1 VVFNSASLHF
11 KEKKVDKYLDEFH
24 EFLVEDQLRDIEAK
38 ISWVKGRMASSM
50 ESLRDT
56 LDREIKN
63 LKADE
68 KHVPNSLGILQGNA
82 GQVDILCQEYYQL
95 LEQKSKIL
103 RIIRRYEKA
112 SQEG

>member
-1 VVFNSASLHF
+1 MP
-11 KEKKVDKYLDEFH
+11 KYLNEFH

-38 ISWVKGRMASSM
+38 ISWLKGRMISSM
-50 ESLRDT
+50 ESLKDT
-56 LDREIKN
+56 LTREITN

-68 KHVPNSLGILQGNA
+68 KHAPNSLGVLQGNA
-82 GQVDILCQEYYQL
+82 GQVDIMCMEYYQL
-95 LEQKSKIL
+95 LEQRSRLL

>member
-1 VVFNSASLHF
+1 MSKYFN
-11 KEKKVDKYLDEFH
+11 EFH
-24 EFLVEDQLRDIEAK
+24 EFLVEDQLHDVEAK
-38 ISWVKGRMASSM
+38 ISWIKGRMISSM
-50 ESLRDT
+50 ESLKDT
-56 LDREIKN
+56 LTREISN
-63 LKADE
+63 LKTDE

-95 LEQKSKIL
+95 LEQRSKIM